1 MLKSLKVIAG
11 NMRPIYAATGMNTLH
26 MMLNGAP
33 YGFLFVVLME
43 LLKPRAEI
51 NFARIAW
58 LIGGMAVILVLNIC
72 IAMKAHT
79 TSYKTSYTLAAEARL
94 RLGDHLRKLS
104 MGFFKKRDPGDITA
118 LLLQDMAKVEQVF
131 SHLFVDA
138 LACLIIPGIMALVFF
153 VADAR
158 MTTFMVAAVILA
170 IPALVAGQ
178 KIIGWFGREHIL
190 TRNRVSSRLLEY
202 LQGIKA
208 LKAFNLTGSRF
219 QRLDDVLAKF
229 KSDSIRLEAAAAGPV
244 MVFLTVLELGFVGLL
259 LLGMHLYVHGSITIP
274 ILMIFL
280 VMGYKFFEP
289 LSNFGLFVSEMR
301 YMSLA
306 ASRVTDVLDTPPLPE
321 PVSGKVPD
329 NHDIAFS
336 NVSFGYD
343 GTEVLSGIH
352 ATFPEQSIT
361 ALVGPS
367 GGGKTTMTSLVSR
380 FWDVDSGC
388 VSIGGVDVR
397 EMKTDDLHNMISMV
411 FQDVYLFQDTIFN
424 NIRVGKK
431 DATREEVMAAA
442 KVARCHEFIERLEDG
457 YDSMVGEGGATL
469 SGGEKQRISIAR
481 AILKDAPIVLLDEAT
496 ASLDPENEMHLQQA
510 IGDLVKS
517 KTLVVIA
524 HRLSTIVHADQ
535 ILVLDK
541 GRIIEQGTHDDLMT
555 VDGLYARLW
564 NEQQRTKGWKFGA
577 KRRLGKTG
585 S

>member
-1 MLKSLKVIAG
+1 MLKPLKVIAG
-11 NMRPIYAATGMNTLH
+11 NMRPIYAVTWMNTLH
-26 MMLNGAP
+26 MILNGAP
-33 YGFLFVVLME
+33 YGLLYVVLIE
-43 LLKPRAEI
+43 LLKPRDEI
-51 NFARIAW
+51 NFSRIAW
-58 LIGGMAVILVLNIC
+58 LFGVMVVIFVLNILL
-72 IAMKAHT
+72 AMKVHT
-79 TSYKTSYTLAAEARL
+79 KSYVTAYTLAAEARL

-138 LACLIIPGIMALVFF
+138 LACLIIPGLMALIFLF
-153 VADAR
+153 ADMR
-158 MTTFMVAAVILA
+158 MTAFMVAAVILA
-170 IPALVAGQ
+170 VPAMVVGQ
-178 KIIGWFGREHIL
+178 KSIARFGRKHIR

-208 LKAFNLTGSRF
+208 LKAFNLTGPRF
-219 QRLDDVLAKF
+219 QRLDAVLRKF
-229 KSDSIRLEAAAAGPV
+229 KSDSIKLEVAAAGPV
-244 MVFLTVLELGFVGLL
+244 MAYLTILELGFVGLL
-259 LLGMHLYVHGSITIP
+259 LLGMHLYVHGSITVP
-274 ILMIFL
+274 ILLIFL

-306 ASRVTDVLDTPPLPE
+306 ASRITDVMDTSPLAE
-321 PVSGKVPD
+321 PATGKVPD
-329 NHDIAFS
+329 GHGIAFS

-343 GTEVLSGIH
+343 RIEVLSGIH
-352 ATFPEQSIT
+352 AVFPEQSIT

-380 FWDVDSGC
+380 FWDVNSGS

-397 EMKTDDLHNMISMV
+397 EMKTEELHAMISMV

-431 DATREEVMAAA
+431 DATREEVEAAA
-442 KVARCHEFIERLEDG
+442 KVARCHEFIEQLDNG
-457 YDSMVGEGGATL
+457 YDTMVGEGGSTM

-541 GRIIEQGTHDDLMT
+541 GRITEQGTHDVLLEM
-555 VDGLYARLW
+555 DGLYAMLW
-564 NEQQRTKGWKFGA
+564 NEQQRSKGWKFGA
-577 KRRLGKTG
+577 KRRFGLAG
-585 S
+585 